1 MKWAGKREER
11 MTEQKK
17 INSWLKMGLEL
28 GPVVLFFVAYGR
40 LKDQTFTIGGTDY
53 GGFILVTACF
63 IPLLL
68 LSTAILWK
76 LTGHLSKM
84 QVVTAILVV
93 VFGGLSVWFNDERFF
108 KMKPTF
114 IYLFFG
120 GALAIGLLQG
130 RSYMQYLMEEALPL
144 QKEGWMILTR
154 RIMMFF
160 FALALLNEIMWRFF
174 STDAWVTFKTFGLTA
189 AIFVFFMTQSALFSK
204 YAIPPEGDE

>member
-1 MKWAGKREER
+1 

-17 INSWLKMGLEL
+17 VNSWLKFGLEL

-40 LKDQTFTIGGTDY
+40 LKDQTFVIGGTEY
-53 GGFILVTACF
+53 GGFIVVTACF

-68 LSTAILWK
+68 ISTGILWR

-84 QVVTAILVV
+84 QIVTAVLVI
-93 VFGGLSVWFNDERFF
+93 VFGGMSVWFNDERFF

-120 GALAIGLLQG
+120 GALGIGLLQG
-130 RSYMQYLMEEALPL
+130 RSYMQYVMEEALPL
-144 QKEGWMILTR
+144 QQEGWMILTR
-154 RIMMFF
+154 RLMVFF
-160 FALALLNEIMWRFF
+160 LSLAILNEVMWRFF

-189 AIFVFFMTQSALFSK
+189 AIFLFFMTQSSLFAR
-204 YAIPPEGDE
+204 YAIEQDSKE